1 MSKRKYVKLVE
12 RENSERRDISA
23 RGVPV
28 SCLPRLLPYS
38 KVMDLVKAVDRPPT
52 IKCIDSI
59 MPCYRYRLQDIVPRI
74 LQVYLE
80 MGETNPSSLNW
91 FGTPNV
97 FQLAIGEDGAP
108 LSQVRSMHIMLL
120 SVLNFPDL
128 VSSPKH
134 NHIIMAGECSENDL
148 QLNVYYQTLTEEIRE
163 LTNTGVQLGGKH
175 YDTKVSLFPADQKF
189 HAHLAGELSNAT
201 T

>member
-28 SCLPRLLPYS
+28 SCLPRLLPHS

-80 MGETNPSSLNW
+80 MG
-91 FGTPNV
+91 
-97 FQLAIGEDGAP
+97 
-108 LSQVRSMHIMLL
+108 
-120 SVLNFPDL
+120 
-128 VSSPKH
+128 
-134 NHIIMAGECSENDL
+134 
-148 QLNVYYQTLTEEIRE
+148 
-163 LTNTGVQLGGKH
+163 
-175 YDTKVSLFPADQKF
+175 
-189 HAHLAGELSNAT
+189 
-201 T
+201 

>member
-1 MSKRKYVKLVE
+1 MMMLFFFILQPLAGIQRTLNVDLVRFQKTPSSEASKREVSRRNVKLLEYSSMVNGDSCKRAGLLAAACHNSSAADIGALLKQNPASDKVIKTLKNDLPKASFDESKKKSIITLYEEGIMSKRKYVKLVE

-80 MGETNPSSLNW
+80 MG
-91 FGTPNV
+91 
-97 FQLAIGEDGAP
+97 
-108 LSQVRSMHIMLL
+108 
-120 SVLNFPDL
+120 
-128 VSSPKH
+128 
-134 NHIIMAGECSENDL
+134 
-148 QLNVYYQTLTEEIRE
+148 
-163 LTNTGVQLGGKH
+163 
-175 YDTKVSLFPADQKF
+175 
-189 HAHLAGELSNAT
+189 
-201 T
+201 